1 MGSCIAKMSAFL
13 AFLFFRMLISHL
25 KSDVIFSCACCGYYG
40 DQVFED
46 FFNRRLGGEDVKVF
60 LQFVYISFVFMF
72 YIWFF
77 GMHFIV
83 DLSS

>member
-1 MGSCIAKMSAFL
+1 MVYGWDVVLQKLSAFL
-13 AFLFFRMLISHL
+13 AFLFFRMLISPL

-60 LQFVYISFVFMF
+60 LQFVYVSLFLCFTSGSSAFIS
-72 YIWFF
+72 
-77 GMHFIV
+77 
-83 DLSS
+83 